1 MHSAKST
8 ALLTKQFWTIFGLYM
23 APIPSADGE
32 KINWINYKTEV
43 RFVRFRLQT
52 NNNTASVAI
61 ELSHPDLNIQ
71 TQQFEQLLL
80 FKKQFQEIG
89 GTDWRWQKM
98 NKDEGDKVTSTVE
111 TSIEHVS
118 LLNESHWPQI
128 ISFFKSNLI
137 SLDAFWCSYKFA
149 LQD

>member
-1 MHSAKST
+1 
-8 ALLTKQFWTIFGLYM
+8 
-23 APIPSADGE
+23 
-32 KINWINYKTEV
+32 
-43 RFVRFRLQT
+43 LQT

-128 ISFFKSNLI
+128 ISFFKLNLI

-149 LQD
+149 LQE